1 MLWHFAAF
9 SQGIAFHHWVFFF
22 FFQSFHCAA
31 SHYSH
36 SLLLSLVDA
45 FLFCVACTYYKYLT
59 RTSGRAQS
67 VLITHTLARKG
78 SLSIE
83 FRFLFCL
90 RGVVAVGVISCF
102 VNGGLFFFFETCGIY
117 INSKERVGQCTCRQ
131 GFHVVHCEW
140 ENVTMIFRI
149 LWPSCAHVWWDS
161 HSTALICSNSEIL
174 VQECCPHCFSRLPQ
188 NIHDRLNFF
197 QQLTACVVCRMC
209 YKLSMF
215 GNISIV
221 TKHVYL
227 LLFNL

>member
-9 SQGIAFHHWVFFF
+9 SQGIAFHHWVFF

-102 VNGGLFFFFETCGIY
+102 VNGGLFFFWDLWHIYKLERTSWSVHMPTGI
-117 INSKERVGQCTCRQ
+117 SCSSLRVGKCDND
-131 GFHVVHCEW
+131 F
-140 ENVTMIFRI
+140 
-149 LWPSCAHVWWDS
+149 
-161 HSTALICSNSEIL
+161 
-174 VQECCPHCFSRLPQ
+174 
-188 NIHDRLNFF
+188 
-197 QQLTACVVCRMC
+197 
-209 YKLSMF
+209 
-215 GNISIV
+215 
-221 TKHVYL
+221 
-227 LLFNL
+227 